1 MELKSDR
8 QNVTLQEQYKQR
20 KKCVKTIMT
29 TRKVAY
35 YHKQLQDA
43 KGNTS
48 EIWKI
53 IKDIVPDR
61 KNNCN
66 GHNFENITSKANDFH
81 LHFANVGK
89 NTYERTQEFLHD
101 KNVPHVNNYDVVL
114 DDGNFFRPCPV
125 SVETIILTIKKVKE
139 TSSVGSDGISMRF
152 IKDALYVIAFL
163 LDLHN

>member
-1 MELKSDR
+1 
-8 QNVTLQEQYKQR
+8 
-20 KKCVKTIMT
+20 MT

-48 EIWKI
+48 ETWKI

-66 GHNFENITSKANDFH
+66 GHDFENITNIANDFNF
-81 LHFANVGK
+81 HFANVGK
-89 NTYERTQEFLHD
+89 NTYEQTQEFLQGE
-101 KNVPHVNNYDVVL
+101 NVSHANNYDLVL
-114 DDGNFFRPCPV
+114 DDGNFFRPCLV
-125 SVETIILTIKKVKE
+125 SVETITLTIKSLKE

-152 IKDALYVIAFL
+152 IKLSLYV
-163 LDLHN
+163 